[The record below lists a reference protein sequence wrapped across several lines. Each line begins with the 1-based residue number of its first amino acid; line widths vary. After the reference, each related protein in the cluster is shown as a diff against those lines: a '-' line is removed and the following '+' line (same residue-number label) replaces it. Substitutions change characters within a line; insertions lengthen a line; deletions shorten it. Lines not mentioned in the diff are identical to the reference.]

1 MAGDLPASFRAS
13 WRVELG
19 HLRRSWVFL
28 ALALLQGLSF
38 LVLVSLFGL
47 TGSRAPTALVDSD
60 QTAISRQFVD
70 DLRDVSSARGLFRIS
85 GRCRLRTDGPAQC
98 TASGGDDYGA
108 YYGVKTTAGD
118 AAYFS
123 LGIEGYKGPGTYRT
137 ADVLFFVLYGLYL
150 AQWQAP
156 RSVVTITANSLV
168 LPRTL
173 LSAAP
178 GTGATMTVTVRG
190 TLPCRR
196 A

>member
-1 MAGDLPASFRAS
+1 VKR
-13 WRVELG
+13 
-19 HLRRSWVFL
+19 
-28 ALALLQGLSF
+28 ALLIGGLAVCLATAVLSGF
-38 LVLVSLFGL
+38 VFGGGPGTRSPGSSLVGVTSKA
-47 TGSRAPTALVDSD
+47 APTTIAAVPAPPLLASC
-60 QTAISRQFVD
+60 QARPT
-70 DLRDVSSARGLFRIS
+70 VSSARGLFRIS

-118 AAYFS
+118 DAYFS
-123 LGIEGYKGPGTYRT
+123 LGVEGYKGPGTYTT
-137 ADVLFFVLYGLYL
+137 ADVLFFVLYGLHL

-173 LSAAP
+173 LSPAP
-178 GTGATMTVTVRG
+178 GTGATATVTARG